1 MSVIRRAA
9 QRVHET
15 PNAEMTT
22 LASPTLGGAAQ
33 SVWWV
38 RMRADQTGPAHV
50 MDREQVWTV
59 VEGAVTV
66 EPYGRL
72 DAGDSIVLPGGRVRR
87 VVPGPDG
94 VSALV
99 TAPGDSR
106 ATLPDGTD
114 RGVPDWI
121 A

>member
-1 MSVIRRAA
+1 MALLGRR
-9 QRVHET
+9 RVE
-15 PNAEMTT
+15 
-22 LASPTLGGAAQ
+22 
-33 SVWWV
+33 
-38 RMRADQTGPAHV
+38 
-50 MDREQVWTV
+50 
-59 VEGAVTV
+59 AV
-66 EPYGRL
+66 
-72 DAGDSIVLPGGRVRR
+72 DAGDSIVLPAGRVRR

-114 RGVPDWI
+114 RGVPDRI